1 MISYLQNN
9 IRFNYRIA
17 GLCIHQGKFL
27 LHRAE
32 NEDFWSL
39 PGGRA
44 ELLENSRETVVRE
57 LLEETGFQAEVQRP
71 LWLMENF
78 FDYNGE
84 KFHEIQIVY
93 QVSFPEQSPIMLQNI
108 FYGEEAD
115 QLQLIY
121 KWFHPEELT
130 ALVIR
135 PAFLQKGLKNI
146 PVALEHVIQHDQD

>member
-17 GLCIHQGKFL
+17 GLCIHQGKIL

-57 LLEETGFQAEVQRP
+57 LLEETGLQAEVNRP
-71 LWLMENF
+71 IWLMENF

-84 KFHEIQIVY
+84 KYHEIQIVY
-93 QVSFPEQSPIMLQNI
+93 EVRFPERSPIMQQDI

-115 QLQLIY
+115 QQQLIY
-121 KWFHPEELT
+121 KWFQPAALID
-130 ALVIR
+130 LVIR
-135 PAFLQKGLKNI
+135 PAFLQKGLLNI
-146 PVALEHVIQHDQD
+146 PVALEHIIQHD

>member
-17 GLCIHQGKFL
+17 GLCLSQGRIL

-32 NEDFWSL
+32 NENFWSL

-57 LLEETGFQAEVQRP
+57 LLEETGLQAEVKRP

-84 KFHEIQIVY
+84 RYHEIQFVY
-93 QVSFPEQSPIMLQNI
+93 EISFHEQSAIMQQDV

-115 QLQLIY
+115 MQQLIY
-121 KWFHPEELT
+121 KWFQASELDS
-130 ALVIR
+130 LVLR
-135 PAFLQKGLKNI
+135 PAFLQKGLRNI
-146 PVALEHVIQHDQD
+146 PKGLEHIIHQDDH